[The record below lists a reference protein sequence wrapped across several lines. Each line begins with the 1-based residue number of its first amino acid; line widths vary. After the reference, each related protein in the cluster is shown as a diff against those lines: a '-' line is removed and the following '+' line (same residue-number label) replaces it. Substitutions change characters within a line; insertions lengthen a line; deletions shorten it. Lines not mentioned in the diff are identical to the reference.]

1 MLGMEEWRNIPPVIL
16 TAFKNVALYTQG
28 MQNHLELLSNKVLV
42 LNRDAEM
49 GNLNIKTMI
58 NTACVEV
65 ASKASKDLR
74 AHMEA

>member
-1 MLGMEEWRNIPPVIL
+1 M
-16 TAFKNVALYTQG
+16 TAFKHVALFTEG
-28 MQNHLELLSNKVLV
+28 MQHHLELISNKVLV
-42 LNRDAEM
+42 LSRDAEM

-58 NTACVEV
+58 TTACVDV